1 MNPSPLSPTAF
12 TKGALHLSG
21 NIAKVAINV
30 TPKGYSN
37 FLAQLTLATI
47 VLYTFLTAVGNNAGF
62 FSNGLSKSVRD
73 YSLNV
78 LPFLIIAWAYLNRNY
93 GTLNYV
99 GLFALGS
106 VGYISLAN
114 LPLAA
119 STPNWLSNTRSAAV
133 NLFNQFATAGAVAA
147 AFSLHA

>member
-1 MNPSPLSPTAF
+1 MNSPLSPTAF
-12 TKGALHLSG
+12 TKSALHVSG

-30 TPKGYSN
+30 TPKGFSV
-37 FLAQLTLATI
+37 FLGQLTLATI

-73 YSLNV
+73 YSLNTV
-78 LPFLIIAWAYLNRNY
+78 PFIIIAWAYLNRNF

-99 GLFALGS
+99 GLFALSS
-106 VGYISLAN
+106 VVYITFAN
-114 LPLAA
+114 LPLSA
-119 STPNWLSNTRSAAV
+119 STPNWLSNTRTAV
-133 NLFNQFATAGAVAA
+133 VSLTERLAQAGAVAT